1 MPQIVIVNVT
11 QTIAPAPNLL
21 QETGALISQGGTN
34 TAPNTL
40 SLLTQPADFTPLAV
54 SALPITSLSWTPAES
69 GTFNVSGGT
78 YTTGTGVVSLTTDS
92 AHGLSPGNAVTIS
105 GATGTGAFADIDGT
119 WTCGS
124 GTTGTTLNFT
134 IATGLT
140 MTITGGSY
148 NSHGPLVNVTT
159 TAPHGYQ
166 VGATFS
172 MVIAGVAPAGYNG
185 TYTATITGA
194 STFTYPL
201 TSNPGSVTVEGTYVP
216 ASAAELLSMVT
227 TYFAQGF
234 TQAVYV
240 LELGPTTA
248 VQGIAALQ
256 AYLIANP
263 PQAWTAQDPTLYSVV
278 VPRSWD
284 AQATF
289 LELIADYESTTGLFY
304 FFVTT
309 TLGTYSSY
317 TDLMKDVIALIE
329 APGVP
334 STEFSIASAFHVW
347 IGYTP
352 SSVQAVTPF
361 AFSEVAGVTPYP
373 TKGNA
378 ALLQTLKTANVNVIG
393 TGAEGGISN
402 TILLWGTTMDGH
414 DATYWYSVDWVQ
426 ININLDL
433 SNAIINGSNDPQAPL
448 YYDQPGINTLQAVAQ
463 ATMTRGVQFGLVLP
477 PVQVTAVPFTTY
489 VVANP
494 SDYPDGIYRGLA
506 VSYTPQRGF
515 IEIVFNVNVT
525 EFPVA

>member
-1 MPQIVIVNVT
+1 MPQIVIVNVS

-34 TAPNTL
+34 TQPNTL

-54 SALPITSLSWTPAES
+54 SPLALTSLSWTPAES
-69 GTFNVSGGT
+69 GTVSSGT
-78 YTTGTGVVSLTTDS
+78 YNSGSGLVTLTTS
-92 AHGLSPGNAVTIS
+92 APHGLTPGNAVTIS
-105 GATGTGAFADIDGT
+105 AATGTGAFADIDGT
-119 WTCGS
+119 WTCAS
-124 GTTGTTLNFT
+124 GTTGST
-134 IATGLT
+134 IEYTVATGLT
-140 MTITGGSY
+140 MTITGAGY
-148 NSHGPLVNVTT
+148 NSEGPLVNATT
-159 TAPHGYQ
+159 TTPHGYETG
-166 VGATFS
+166 VTLE
-172 MVIAGVAPAGYNG
+172 MVIAGVAPVGYNG
-185 TYTATITGA
+185 AYAATITGP

-201 TSNPGSVTVEGTYVP
+201 MSNPGSVTTEGTYAP
-216 ASAAELLSMVT
+216 ASASELLSMVT

-234 TQAVYV
+234 AQAVYI

-248 VQGIAALQ
+248 VQGIADFQ

-263 PQAWTAQDPTLYSVV
+263 PQAWTTTDPTLYSVV

-284 AQATF
+284 AVPQF
-289 LELIADYESTTGLFY
+289 LELIADYESTTSMFY

-309 TLGTYSSY
+309 TLETYSSY

-334 STEFSIASAFHVW
+334 PTEFSIASIFHVW
-347 IGYTP
+347 LGYTP
-352 SSVQAVTPF
+352 SSIQAVTPF

-378 ALLQTLKTANVNVIG
+378 ALLQTLKNAAINVIG

-426 ININLDL
+426 VNINLDV

-448 YYDQPGINTLQAVAQ
+448 YYDQPGINTLQAVEQ

-477 PVQVTAVPFTTY
+477 PVQVTAVPFNAY
-489 VVANP
+489 VEANP
-494 SDYPDGIYRGLA
+494 SDYPAGIYRGGA

-525 EFPVA
+525 EYPVA

>member
-34 TAPNTL
+34 TEPDTL

-54 SALPITSLSWTPAES
+54 SALALTSLSWTPAES
-69 GTFNVSGGT
+69 GTVSSGT
-78 YTTGTGVVSLTTDS
+78 YSTGTVTLTTS
-92 AHGLSPGNAVTIS
+92 APHGLSPGNAVTVS
-105 GATGTGAFADIDGT
+105 VATGTGSFAAINGT
-119 WTCGS
+119 YTCDA
-124 GTTGTTLNFT
+124 GTTGSTIIYT
-134 IATGLT
+134 IAIGLT
-140 MTITGGSY
+140 MTITGASF
-148 NSHGPLVNVTT
+148 NSNGPLVNATT
-159 TAPHGYQ
+159 AAPHGFPL
-166 VGATFS
+166 ASTFEI
-172 MVIAGVAPAGYNG
+172 VIAGVAPSGYNG
-185 TYTATITGA
+185 TYLATVTGL

-201 TSNPGSVTVEGTYVP
+201 TSNPGSVTTEGTYVP
-216 ASAAELLSMVT
+216 VSASEVLSMVT

-234 TQAVYV
+234 AQAVYV

-248 VQGIAALQ
+248 VQGIANLQ

-263 PQAWTAQDPTLYSVV
+263 PQDWTAVDPTLYSVV

-289 LELIADYESTTGLFY
+289 LDLIADYESTTGLFY

-309 TLGTYSSY
+309 TLSTYTNY
-317 TDLMKDVIALIE
+317 TNLMKDVIALIE
-329 APGVP
+329 APVISP
-334 STEFSIASAFHVW
+334 TEFTIASIFHVW
-347 IGYTP
+347 IGYDP
-352 SSVQAVTPF
+352 SSISAVTPF

-378 ALLQTLKTANVNVIG
+378 ALRQTLKTANVNIIG

-448 YYDQPGINTLQAVAQ
+448 FYDQAGINTLQAVAQ

-477 PVQVTAVPFTTY
+477 PVQVMAVPFAQY
-489 VVANP
+489 VEQNP
-494 SDYPDGIYRGLA
+494 SDYPEGIYKGLA

-525 EFPVA
+525 EFPAA